1 MQSGGNTGV
10 RFNQPRDARQGIQQ
24 AYESMSDG
32 FSKSASA
39 LICTPINCYQR
50 GAGMGSAFATA
61 VQAAPAAAIAPA
73 SATARAVHCAL
84 LGVRNS
90 LNPERKKESLEKY
103 MGTSP
108 PQQYM

>member
-1 MQSGGNTGV
+1 
-10 RFNQPRDARQGIQQ
+10 
-24 AYESMSDG
+24 MSDG

-39 LICTPINCYQR
+39 LIRTPIKRYQR

-84 LGVRNS
+84 LGVRNRSAFS
-90 LNPERKKESLEKY
+90 LSSKLFSLGNWLFFFLIQGRITKP
-103 MGTSP
+103 SRN
-108 PQQYM
+108 